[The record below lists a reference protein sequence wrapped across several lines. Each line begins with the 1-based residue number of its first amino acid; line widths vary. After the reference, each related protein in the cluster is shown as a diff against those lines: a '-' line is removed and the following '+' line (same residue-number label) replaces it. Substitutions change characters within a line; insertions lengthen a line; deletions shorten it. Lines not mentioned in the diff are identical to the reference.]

1 MERFNFRT
9 FFNDLNAMSG
19 QQIFDMMISPI
30 IILVLS
36 FSLGLFINHMIA
48 RRLTHHFKGR
58 ESSISYIVLR
68 AVRGIPM
75 VWIVSSTVYVLIPT
89 NLIPGPL
96 ESFMSYFIQTL
107 ILFTLI
113 QALARSVTGILEV
126 YAQRSDN
133 LQQTTLMSNVL
144 TVFIYAIGFLVILD
158 SLGISITPV
167 ITAMGVGGM
176 AVALGLQE
184 TLSNICAGMYLLISR
199 QLKVGDYIKLNS
211 SEIGQVAD
219 ITWRFT
225 TINSSAGNA
234 IIVPNKQISSSIIT
248 NYCQPEPDMSVGVDC
263 GVAYDSDLDRVEQ
276 VCLEVANEVTAQVT
290 KENNKPA
297 TVYFHTFNESS
308 IDFTVYLHCRVFTQQ
323 KPLKHA
329 FIKAIT
335 KRFAQEG
342 IEIPFPIR
350 TVYNYHGTAQNEVW
364 AAHRLSDNASS
375 HIEQTK

>member
-89 NLIPGPL
+89 GPL

-225 TINSSAGNA
+225 TILTSANNM
-234 IIVPNKQISSSIIT
+234 IIVPNQKIASTALT
-248 NYCQPEPDMSVGVDC
+248 NYNRPDPDVTVLVGV
-263 GVAYDSDLDRVEQ
+263 GVAYDSDLEFVEAVTLQ
-276 VCLEVANEVTAQVT
+276 VANDVMLEIDGIIITP
-290 KENNKPA
+290 PA
-297 TVYFHTFNESS
+297 VRFHTFGDSAIEFN
-308 IDFTVYLHCRVFTQQ
+308 VVLHTTRYSNQAL
-323 KPLKHA
+323 LKHK
-329 FIKAIT
+329 FIKALTVRYREKNIS
-335 KRFAQEG
+335 
-342 IEIPFPIR
+342 IPFPVR
-350 TVYNYHGTAQNEVW
+350 TLLLESPGG
-364 AAHRLSDNASS
+364 LSLR
-375 HIEQTK
+375 K